1 MVQSTTRLYEGLFLV
16 SQASAGS
23 DFVGVVDHIKEV
35 LARAEAEV
43 LLLTKWDDRRLAY
56 DIKNGKRGTYFLA
69 LFNARSTQIANIER
83 DCNLSE
89 TIIRG
94 MILRGDHIG
103 EAELEEYMKS
113 TPADQDP
120 AMRGPE
126 ATEAPAVEA
135 APTTPEVATKEEAP
149 AAQEAAVT
157 EEVAA
162 VETPATEEATAVTE
176 EVAAVEAPATEEAA
190 EKSE

>member
-23 DFVGVVDHIKEV
+23 DFVGVVDHVKEV

-103 EAELEEYMKS
+103 E
-113 TPADQDP
+113 TPFGGK
-120 AMRGPE
+120 AMGPG
-126 ATEAPAVEA
+126 ARVMSMPCCSSISL
-135 APTTPEVATKEEAP
+135 VA
-149 AAQEAAVT
+149 
-157 EEVAA
+157 
-162 VETPATEEATAVTE
+162 
-176 EVAAVEAPATEEAA
+176 
-190 EKSE
+190 